1 MCCPFHK
8 APWLLTE
15 GASPHPVLLLRHAW
29 AQRQAQTAGS
39 QGRVPARW
47 VIEVSRSVGEPE
59 GQTEQTHNS
68 VLRPMVPALHG
79 DRKRLAGHTFL
90 PEASASESLCLQRAI
105 STARGELKLWQG
117 DEQLVDDL
125 L

>member
-1 MCCPFHK
+1 MS
-8 APWLLTE
+8 L
-15 GASPHPVLLLRHAW
+15 
-29 AQRQAQTAGS
+29 
-39 QGRVPARW
+39 
-47 VIEVSRSVGEPE
+47 SVAEPE
-59 GQTEQTHNS
+59 GQMEQTHNS

-79 DRKRLAGHTFL
+79 DHKRLPGHTFL

-105 STARGELKLWQG
+105 STAQGELKLWRG